1 MLFPS
6 TVQAIIMK
14 AKREIKEYHDS
25 DNNDN
30 VAVMMI
36 MRKEGNLYP
45 VNCEGHI
52 RATVYQEREEEY

>member
-1 MLFPS
+1 MRRRKLYIYMLFPS

-36 MRKEGNLYP
+36 MRRGGGGRGRKFIPSQL
-45 VNCEGHI
+45 
-52 RATVYQEREEEY
+52 